1 MARQKKVKVEIK
13 KEEPVVEVKTN
24 DEVTEL
30 LKTIIRQNQ
39 QVIELLTKLKE
50 RFV

>member
-1 MARQKKVKVEIK
+1 MARQKKVDIEVK
-13 KEEPVVEVKTN
+13 KEEQVVEVKTN